1 MSLQL
6 RKRNGIIGL
15 IAVFA
20 LVLVMAGCGNA
31 KQNTGAANS
40 AGNGASAG
48 NAAGNSAEQKGAN
61 AKTDIGI
68 GHEIKHA
75 LGTAKIE
82 GTPKRIV
89 ALEYTYA
96 EDLLA
101 LGIQPVGV
109 ADVKGYQTWVNTT
122 PGLDDS
128 VQDVGTRQEPNLEAI
143 MALEPDLILT
153 TDFRSKDIYDKLEGI
168 APTLAFSPYQDEN
181 GVDQYQ
187 EMIDTFNTIAE
198 VVGKQEEAKQVL
210 ADLDKT
216 YQEAAEKIK
225 AAGKEN
231 AAVTLVQAFSN
242 QNSPVFRIFTDNSMA
257 IKILNKIG
265 LQNAFKD
272 PAFEVYGYAEKS
284 VEAFP
289 AVQDSEFLYIVQQD
303 DNVFETH
310 LKGNS
315 VWKNLNFVKENRTY
329 ALGGDS
335 WVFGG
340 PLSAKTLVDKAVS
353 VIAP

>member
-1 MSLQL
+1 MSLNMLLQMW
-6 RKRNGIIGL
+6 KRNGIIGWM
-15 IAVFA
+15 AVLM
-20 LVLVMAGCGNA
+20 LVFMMAGCGNA
-31 KQNTGAANS
+31 KQDAGAANS
-40 AGNGASAG
+40 AGKGT
-48 NAAGNSAEQKGAN
+48 AAVNSAEQKGAD
-61 AKTDIGI
+61 AKVDIGR
-68 GHEIKHA
+68 GLEIKHA

-82 GTPKRIV
+82 GTPTRIV

-143 MALEPDLILT
+143 MALEPDLIIT
-153 TDFRSKDIYDKLEGI
+153 TDFRSKDIYDKLEDI

-187 EMIDTFNTIAE
+187 EMIDTFNTIAN

-231 AAVTLVQAFSN
+231 AEVTLVQAFSN

-265 LQNAFKD
+265 LQNAVKD
-272 PAFEVYGYAEKS
+272 PTFEVYGYAEKS

-289 AVQDSEFLYIVQQD
+289 AVQDSDFLYIVQQD
-303 DNVFETH
+303 DNVFETYM
-310 LKGNS
+310 KENQ

-329 ALGGDS
+329 PLGGDS

>member
-48 NAAGNSAEQKGAN
+48 IAAGNSAEQKGAN

-68 GHEIKHA
+68 GREIKHA